1 MSRSDDCG
9 LCLTL
14 PVDVSSAMSDPT
26 ESNSEPSPLVEGRPA
41 AGRRRLLQGGL
52 GAAPVLM
59 TLTSRPVLAQQCQT
73 PSGFLS
79 GNASAAGGGVACVGR
94 AHGYWKNL
102 SASQWPGPFQPTTLF
117 NSVFNHPVYA
127 SYAGKTLLDV
137 LELGGGPPNN
147 VARDI
152 VAALLNAHAGYTPSL
167 SVGAVKGIW
176 SEFITPASFSPS
188 SGVHW
193 SADDMIA

>member
-1 MSRSDDCG
+1 MPDPAD
-9 LCLTL
+9 T
-14 PVDVSSAMSDPT
+14 PSSAA
-26 ESNSEPSPLVEGRPA
+26 PSPS
-41 AGRRRLLQGGL
+41 AGENPKASRRRLLQGAL
-52 GAAPVLM
+52 ATAPVLM
-59 TLTSRPVLAQQCQT
+59 TLVSRSVLAQQCQT

-79 GNASAAGGGVACVGR
+79 GNASVAGGGVACVGR
-94 AHGYWKNL
+94 AHGYWKNV

-176 SEFITPASFSPS
+176 SEFITTGSFSPT

-193 SADDMIA
+193 SADDIIAYLLTTMPS